1 MATWGAHIRIAEQ
14 LLRLDDTLDPVHFL
28 VGNVGPDCGV
38 PNEDWSAFSPPK
50 PVSHWMNAQGRIE
63 PERFRDAW
71 LGEANRREAG
81 VRSVDGGDVQCD
93 DRRHAFLLGYYAHLL
108 TDIAWSRMYQE
119 KKAESP
125 HYQPLRDDPTF
136 IWKIKEDWYDLD
148 HLHFRKQP
156 HGVFHTVFQKIESF
170 PDYLPYYPQ
179 GGIERQVRYIQQY
192 YRQPERNLDRDY
204 VYLTEAEMDRFVAE
218 TTETVHAV
226 LREMR

>member
-14 LLRLDDTLDPVHFL
+14 LLRLDESLDPAHFL

-71 LGEANRREAG
+71 LVKPA
-81 VRSVDGGDVQCD
+81 GGDAQGGGE
-93 DRRHAFLLGYYAHLL
+93 RHAFLLGYYAHLL
-108 TDIAWSRMYQE
+108 TDLAWGRMYHD
-119 KKAESP
+119 KKANHP
-125 HYQPLRDDPTF
+125 MYRPLHDDPAF

-148 HLHFRKQP
+148 HLHFRKRP
-156 HGVFHTVFQKIESF
+156 HGMFHTVFLKIESF

-179 GGIERQVRYIQQY
+179 GGIARQVRYIQQY
-192 YRQPERNLDRDY
+192 YARPERDLDREY

-218 TTETVHAV
+218 TSETVHAV